1 MHLAQTV
8 VHYAQSY
15 ALEILIENLQ
25 NEKLFTSIF
34 SDEQHGEEKSH
45 DAFFDTKNSIKLFL
59 YFIQYVHQLIQSY
72 PNLAHII
79 GATEGTIHEIIDMST
94 YKDTPNIAI
103 NFPVLEKIMP
113 NNTSIAKTNETINI
127 NELYNQ
133 KKYYIG
139 NISIKELLTNLAA
152 NKNTILAFQN
162 IQKLDIAKSI
172 LNEIG
177 IKNIGFTKE
186 DQTINPEAFQK
197 WINK

>member
-1 MHLAQTV
+1 MQLAQTV

-59 YFIQYVHQLIQSY
+59 YFVQYVHELIVSY

-79 GATEGTIHEIIDMST
+79 GMTDGIIAEIIDTNT
-94 YKDTPNIAI
+94 YKDIPKIEI
-103 NFPVLEKIMP
+103 KFPTLEKIMP
-113 NNTSIAKTNETINI
+113 SNTSISKTEETIDI
-127 NELYNQ
+127 DKFQNQ

-139 NISIKELLTNLAA
+139 NIPIKELLTNLAA
-152 NKNTILAFQN
+152 NKNIIIAFQN
-162 IQKLDIAKSI
+162 IQKLDIAKTI
-172 LNEIG
+172 LNELG

-186 DQTINPEAFQK
+186 DQTINPEAFQR